1 MGFLP
6 FLCFTLFLVG
16 IIGGTIA
23 VLARSFHKVEE
34 GYAGLVER
42 QGNFLRVLPPGRH
55 FLVPMIDEL
64 VAVIELREF
73 TETLPLD
80 QVATRGGISIGI
92 SMDLSYR
99 IVRRRVDL
107 GDGSN
112 QRVRRE
118 RLDVEPN
125 AVYNAYYAV
134 DDWKEKT
141 RKEAT
146 AIVYNFF
153 GKLDLIKDI
162 LGVERQGSG
171 LKQIGNYTR
180 QLLERITLEYGVEIT
195 AVNLFGLQ
203 LDENIRMFLTAER
216 RAQTQARLRNIDTLS
231 HLEVKNA
238 LGLSPDQILQY
249 RYIEALKE
257 IGQAGGPAVFMES
270 ASGINRVFPG
280 IVANND
286 GGDPEGGPSTQKEAG
301 ALGSPGKENPASLP
315 SGKQQPVPNQRQ
327 AQSQPKIER
336 KQ

>member
-1 MGFLP
+1 MAFLP
-6 FLCFTLFLVG
+6 FLCFAIFIVAV
-16 IIGGTIA
+16 IGGAVATI
-23 VLARSFHKVEE
+23 LRSLRTVEE
-34 GYAGLVER
+34 GFVGIVER

-55 FLVPMIDEL
+55 FLIPMIDEM

-73 TETLPLD
+73 TETIPLN
-80 QVATRGGISIGI
+80 QIATRGGIAIGI

-107 GDGSN
+107 GDSGN
-112 QRVRRE
+112 QRIRRE

-171 LKQIGNYTR
+171 LKQIGNYVR

-195 AVNLFGLQ
+195 GVNLFSLQ

-231 HLEVKNA
+231 HLGVKETLN
-238 LGLSPDQILQY
+238 LNSDQILQY

-270 ASGINRVFPG
+270 ATGINRVFPG
-280 IVANND
+280 IFANDD
-286 GGDPEGGPSTQKEAG
+286 GGDPEAGQGGKPAGG
-301 ALGSPGKENPASLP
+301 ALGSGGNEKAPGLP
-315 SGKQQPVPNQRQ
+315 SGNPQKAPNQSQAKQQVN
-327 AQSQPKIER
+327 IER